1 MSGSIR
7 FECIGAMQEIPE
19 EGMATAPSPAP
30 VPATRETD
38 LLLPKH
44 ADAAVDLDEKDD
56 DGNED
61 QDGSSHMF
69 ARLKQNLTKSIRNS
83 VGDILSLRDSIGPQ
97 AIMQEISN
105 VGNAFQDHLAEA
117 DEGKDF
123 FLDMNWTR
131 NLSILPSKPEIQ
143 QAVEEVEDAIIGITR
158 QIGLSSSLR
167 RRKTEKEE
175 TPLVDSGVAS
185 DTAASTMK
193 TPLSAYLT
201 LASAVIALS
210 SIGPFLAK
218 QKNVNGALKIVWR
231 FQGTAMLLSPLAI
244 RNIHVDGMP
253 QLTIL
258 QWWTFLCA
266 SASYAVL
273 CVAFALSINYTSVAN
288 ATVLTNRYVNLSW
301 NSSNHVFV

>member
-1 MSGSIR
+1 MSGSVR
-7 FECIGAMQEIPE
+7 FKGTFGAMQDIPE
-19 EGMATAPSPAP
+19 EEMAAAPSSAQ
-30 VPATRETD
+30 VPACETD
-38 LLLPKH
+38 RLLLN
-44 ADAAVDLDEKDD
+44 AEDDDDD

-61 QDGSSHMF
+61 HDGSSDMF

-97 AIMQEISN
+97 AILHEISN
-105 VGNAFQDHLAEA
+105 VGHAFQDHLAEA

-123 FLDMNWTR
+123 FLDMNLTR

-143 QAVEEVEDAIIGITR
+143 QAVEEVEDAIMGITR
-158 QIGLSSSLR
+158 QIGLSSSVR
-167 RRKTEKEE
+167 RLKTDKEE
-175 TPLVDSGVAS
+175 TPFVAS
-185 DTAASTMK
+185 EVTSETTTSTK

-201 LASAVIALS
+201 LASAVVALS

-218 QKNVNGALKIVWR
+218 QKNVNGAMKIVWR

-244 RNIHVDGMP
+244 RNIMVDGMP

-258 QWWTFLCA
+258 QWWTFLGA

-288 ATVLTNRYVNLSW
+288 ATVLTNRYVHLNLNVKCYINLS
-301 NSSNHVFV
+301 